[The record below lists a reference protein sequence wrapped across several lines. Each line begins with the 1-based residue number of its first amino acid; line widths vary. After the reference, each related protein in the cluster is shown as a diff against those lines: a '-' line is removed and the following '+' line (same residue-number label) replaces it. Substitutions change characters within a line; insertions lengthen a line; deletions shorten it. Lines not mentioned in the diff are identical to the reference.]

1 MGSECSAES
10 ETGRKIKTFGEVFM
24 ERKNTAIVL
33 AAGQGKRMNSKVQ
46 KQFLELGGKPLLY
59 YSLKCFQDSGMIRD
73 IILVTGAESVP
84 FCKEE
89 IVEKYGLTKVTKV
102 IPGGKERYDSVYE
115 GLLSCENSD
124 FVLIHDG
131 ARPFITEEII
141 RRGIQGVEKT
151 GACVIGM
158 PSKDTVKIADTQGYV
173 AETPDRSTVWTI
185 QTPQIFEYRQ
195 IREAH
200 EKIRCR
206 DMSAITDD
214 AMVVEQ
220 ETGVKVAL
228 VEGSYKNIKIT
239 TPEDLDIA
247 EIFLKALKKMAGI

>member
-1 MGSECSAES
+1 MD
-10 ETGRKIKTFGEVFM
+10 
-24 ERKNTAIVL
+24 RKNTAIVL
-33 AAGQGKRMNSKVQ
+33 AAGQGKRMNSRVQ
-46 KQFLELGGKPLLY
+46 KQFLELGGKPVLY
-59 YSLKCFQDSGMIRD
+59 YSLNCFQQSPLITD
-73 IILVTGAESVP
+73 IILVTGAESVA

-115 GLLSCENSD
+115 GLLACENSD

-131 ARPFITEEII
+131 ARPFITQEILE
-141 RRGIQGVEKT
+141 RGMNGARET

-158 PSKDTVKIADTQGYV
+158 PSKDTVKVADEKGFVQ
-173 AETPDRSTVWTI
+173 ETPERSSVWTI
-185 QTPQIFEYRQ
+185 QTPQIFEYNL

-214 AMVVEQ
+214 AMVVERAS
-220 ETGVKVAL
+220 GAKISLA
-228 VEGSYKNIKIT
+228 EGSYKNLKIT

-247 EIFLKALKKMAGI
+247 EIFLKNI

>member
-115 GLLSCENSD
+115 GLLACENSD

-131 ARPFITEEII
+131 ARPFITQEILE
-141 RRGIQGVEKT
+141 RGMNGARET

-158 PSKDTVKIADTQGYV
+158 PSKDTVKVADEKGFVQ
-173 AETPDRSTVWTI
+173 ETPERNLVWSV
-185 QTPQIFEYRQ
+185 QTPQIFEYSL
-195 IREAH
+195 IRNAH
-200 EKIRCR
+200 EKIRCGN
-206 DMSAITDD
+206 MEGITDD
-214 AMVVEQ
+214 AMVVERAS
-220 ETGVKVAL
+220 GAKISLA
-228 VEGSYKNIKIT
+228 EGSYKNLKIT

-247 EIFLKALKKMAGI
+247 EIFLKNI